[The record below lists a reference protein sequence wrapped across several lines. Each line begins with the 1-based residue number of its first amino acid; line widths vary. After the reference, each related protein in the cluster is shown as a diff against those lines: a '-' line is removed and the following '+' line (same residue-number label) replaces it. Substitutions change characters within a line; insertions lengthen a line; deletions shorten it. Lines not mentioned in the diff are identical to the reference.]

1 MGGFGQN
8 FATTDNVIDSIPGD
22 KREMRT
28 ITRTHDNMY
37 RSSGKSVSGQK
48 LIPQNL
54 ATTDTEASG
63 WTFCCCFYFDGE
75 KNRAGKPVILQP
87 GIFSFVF
94 KEGTNSIAG

>member
-8 FATTDNVIDSIPGD
+8 FATTDNLIDSIPGD

-37 RSSGKSVSGQK
+37 RSCGKEEFVLEMRIFTEEFFSLTSGKSVSGQK

-54 ATTDTEASG
+54 ATTDREASE
-63 WTFCCCFYFDGE
+63 WTFCCCFLFCD
-75 KNRAGKPVILQP
+75 
-87 GIFSFVF
+87 
-94 KEGTNSIAG
+94 